1 MPCITPKIAYS
12 KIYTIF
18 FSHYSDAELPLK
30 LYVYKIWNGWQQ
42 YNRHYNLVVGFTFG
56 PYQPTIEFVFRSR
69 SSPRTFIFNSILVLH
84 IILVLDESLS
94 HYNGLVRR
102 LSSWLNLILQS
113 VNSFFSLIIRL
124 FDVFPFGCPITSWF
138 VSPAVS
144 LSSSCASTSTTMW
157 GNFQRTIHKL
167 LKLRRSLPLAGK
179 LNQYITTFLHV
190 TIHDLPVRHTRPSM
204 RALLY
209 QLSTDSTCLCIW
221 P

>member
-113 VNSFFSLIIRL
+113 VNSFFFSHHSL
-124 FDVFPFGCPITSWF
+124 VWC
-138 VSPAVS
+138 
-144 LSSSCASTSTTMW
+144 LSFWLSD
-157 GNFQRTIHKL
+157 HKL
-167 LKLRRSLPLAGK
+167 VCLTRSIVIILVCLYFDHDVRELPTYHSQVAQAEEIIAISRK
-179 LNQYITTFLHV
+179 AQS
-190 TIHDLPVRHTRPSM
+190 IHHHLPTRHHPRP
-204 RALLY
+204 
-209 QLSTDSTCLCIW
+209 
-221 P
+221 PG